1 MTTTSRPVA
10 TLFDDPL
17 RGRLVALRRDLHRHP
32 ELSGEERRTADR
44 LHEEL
49 AVLRP
54 TSLDRVA
61 ETGLVARM
69 AGTDPGAPTVAIRGD
84 IDALPIEEETGL
96 PYSSQHQGVMHAC
109 GHDVHAAW
117 TVGAA
122 HLLAAR
128 PARGDVLI
136 VLQPAEEIARGAL
149 AVLASDALDGV
160 SAIFGGHV
168 DRTVAV
174 GEVIAQAGPVGA
186 ATDTFSVELVGGG
199 GHGARPHETVDPV
212 VALGALIGELQTIVA
227 RRLAPGT
234 PAVVTV
240 GSVRAGSAPNVIP
253 THAALAGTLRS
264 MDPRTR
270 AFLHDE
276 VRHLV
281 EAVAGAHRLA
291 SRVEIEAGTPPV
303 VNSPPAA
310 QCAARAVEALLGADA
325 LAGFATPNMGG
336 EDFGF
341 YLERLPGAFLRI
353 GAREPGGEVIPAH
366 SPRFHAAE
374 ESLFVG
380 AAVLAETAR
389 IACEDAAR

>member
-1 MTTTSRPVA
+1 MTA
-10 TLFDDPL
+10 TPGPIASLFDDSL
-17 RGRLVALRRDLHRHP
+17 CRRLVALRRDLHQHP

-44 LHEEL
+44 LYEEL
-49 AVLRP
+49 AVLEP
-54 TSLDRVA
+54 AALDRVA
-61 ETGLVARM
+61 DTGLVARI
-69 AGTDPGAPTVAIRGD
+69 AGTDRGAPPVAIRGD
-84 IDALPIEEETGL
+84 TDALPIQEETEL
-96 PYSSQHQGVMHAC
+96 PFSSRHPGVMHAC

-149 AVLASDALDGV
+149 AVLASGALDGV
-160 SAIFGGHV
+160 SAIFGAHV
-168 DRTVAV
+168 DRTLAV

-186 ATDTFSVELVGGG
+186 ATDTFSIELVGGG
-199 GHGARPHETVDPV
+199 GHGARPHETADPV
-212 VALGALIGELQTIVA
+212 VALGALIGALQTLVA

-253 THAALAGTLRS
+253 AHARLAGTLRS
-264 MDPRTR
+264 MDSQTR
-270 AFLHDE
+270 SFLHDE
-276 VRHLV
+276 MRHLV
-281 EAVAGAHRLA
+281 EAVASAHRLT
-291 SRVEIEAGTPPV
+291 SRVEIESGTPPV
-303 VNSPPAA
+303 VNAPAA
-310 QCAARAVEALLGADA
+310 ARCAARAVEALLGSQA
-325 LAGFATPNMGG
+325 LADFATPNLGG

-389 IACEDAAR
+389 IAAEDATR